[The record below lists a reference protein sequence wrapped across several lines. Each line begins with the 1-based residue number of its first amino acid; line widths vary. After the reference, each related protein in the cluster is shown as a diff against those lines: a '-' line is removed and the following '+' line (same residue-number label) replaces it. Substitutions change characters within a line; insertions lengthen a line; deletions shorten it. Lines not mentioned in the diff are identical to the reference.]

1 MIRAR
6 VLAILVL
13 AGLLAACGAAPPP
26 IAADDG
32 PLVHE
37 VRVISNGWHTA
48 IIVRRTEVLATGV
61 LPEADDFPEAA
72 FLEFGWG
79 DRVYYPASEKTVGM
93 TLDAALVATPA
104 VMHIAGLPDWP
115 ERLSASL
122 QAVPLSLTEVGF
134 QRMIIAISAEIER
147 PESGRAR
154 PISRGLYENS
164 HFYHAHGSF
173 HLFNTCNT
181 WTARMLRAGGIGISP
196 SGIITADDLMD
207 RLEAALKQR
216 GR

>member
-26 IAADDG
+26 ISADDG

-48 IIVRRTEVLATGV
+48 IIVRRAEVLATGV

-104 VMHIAGLPDWP
+104 VMHIAGLPNWP
-115 ERLSASL
+115 ERLSATGE
-122 QAVPLSLTEVGF
+122 AVTVPLSEHGF
-134 QRMIIAISAEIER
+134 RSMISAISAEIER

-154 PISRGLYENS
+154 PISRGLYNDS